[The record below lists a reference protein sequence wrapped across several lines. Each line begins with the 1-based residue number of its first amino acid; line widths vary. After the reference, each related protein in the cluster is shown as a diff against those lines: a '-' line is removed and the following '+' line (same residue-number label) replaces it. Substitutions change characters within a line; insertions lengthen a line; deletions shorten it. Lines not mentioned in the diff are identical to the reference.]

1 MPKNAHKL
9 FRLIA
14 ALPLLLMTPVFAAEE
29 RVVKLTPAQIKTAGI
44 TLAQPRPAADNR
56 TGNTLRLTGRVS
68 IPNRGVELVSALVAG
83 QVQSVLVNVGE
94 TVRPGTPLA
103 RVYSADWIAQQ
114 RTYLHAVAEA
124 DMTRQKLARDEMLL
138 QDGIIAQSRLE
149 ETRAAHAMARAT
161 LNEQQQLLKLAGLD
175 KAQIAKLQ
183 SAAAIDTVLTV
194 VASMHG
200 VVLEQNVTPGTRVE
214 PGAPLFKLA
223 NASTLWVE
231 LQASQEQ
238 VGQLRIG
245 DPAVAVT
252 CNKGGKIV
260 AISPQVEVASQTALV
275 RTEFDD
281 AGACLRPNQYVEVD
295 IDAKATQDVVAIPVS
310 ALVRSAGKDWVFVQT
325 GNGFK
330 LQPVTVQARQ
340 RDQAWIKNTLGA
352 QAQVAVSGIAALRG
366 AAAGLGMNTAVEE

>member
-1 MPKNAHKL
+1 MPKNAHIL

-29 RVVKLTPAQIKTAGI
+29 KVVKLTPAQIKTAGI

-124 DMTRQKLARDEMLL
+124 DMTRQKLARDEALL

-149 ETRAAHAMARAT
+149 ETRAAHAKARAA
-161 LNEQQQLLKLAGLD
+161 LNEQQQLLKLAGLG
-175 KAQIAKLQ
+175 KAQIAKLR
-183 SAAAIDTVLTV
+183 AEAIDTVLTV
-194 VASMHG
+194 VAPMHG

-223 NASTLWVE
+223 DTSTLWVE

-245 DPAVAVT
+245 DPAVAVM
-252 CNKGGKIV
+252 CSKGGKIV

-275 RTEFDD
+275 RTEFAD

-295 IDAKATQDVVAIPVS
+295 IDAKAAQDVVAIPAS

-340 RDQAWIKNTLGA
+340 RDHAWIKNTLGA